1 MIHVQAMTM
10 AESSMLQTCGHPR
23 PHKREGPTARRGRG
37 RVATVWS
44 ILLSAVIACNPQTQE
59 TAVSQ
64 GISVIPQPA
73 FVQQEEGAFTLDKN
87 TTIYIEAGDS
97 AILRTVGFLNERLEK
112 AAGFTLPVVTDD
124 PLAHGNEKGIFW
136 LSAGWKP
143 ESYTLRAG
151 QDRIVVEYA
160 DGAGAFYGLQTLLQL
175 LPEAIFADTPQ
186 RGVRWEVPCC
196 SIEDAPRFAYRGM
209 HLDCCLHFFDIPFLK
224 RYIDLMALHKVNR
237 FHWHL
242 TEDQGWRL
250 EIKQYPLLTEKGQWR
265 KETVIGSLSSGIY
278 DGTPHGGYYTQEEVR
293 DLVRY
298 AAERYVTIIPEIE
311 MPGHALAAIAC
322 YPELSCG
329 LEDHYETA
337 TRWGIFKQVFCPK
350 EETFTFLEN
359 VMDEV
364 FALFPST
371 LVHIGGDECPKTSW
385 KQCPHCQALIRKE
398 GLKDEFELQSWF
410 IQRMEKYINA
420 KGHEIIG
427 WDEILQGGLAPN
439 AKVMSWLGEEG
450 GIKAAQQHHEVV
462 MAPYP
467 KYYLDY
473 WQADPDSEP
482 LAMGGP
488 TTLRTMYE
496 YNPVPEILTP
506 EERKYVIGV
515 EGCVWTEY
523 MPTPARVEYMA
534 WPRMCAIAESG
545 WTTREKDWDGFTRR
559 LETHLGRLDRLG
571 VGYCHAFFNP
581 FIEFHKDTPA
591 DKVVT
596 ISVDAPDTEIRYTL
610 DGSEPTVASQLYEQ
624 PFVINRQQ
632 VVTAAA
638 FRGGKQIGTTK
649 HKAF

>member
-1 MIHVQAMTM
+1 MKRFFIISLLVTAIVSCSAP
-10 AESSMLQTCGHPR
+10 AE
-23 PHKREGPTARRGRG
+23 RE
-37 RVATVWS
+37 
-44 ILLSAVIACNPQTQE
+44 AV
-59 TAVSQ
+59 
-64 GISVIPQPA
+64 SVIPQPEHFQA
-73 FVQQEEGAFTLDKN
+73 GEGSFRITRDIPVYLDEP
-87 TTIYIEAGDS
+87 TPEFERIA
-97 AILRTVGFLNERLEK
+97 GFLNERLGA
-112 AAGFTLPVVTDD
+112 AAGFSLKTAQADLRNTDVRGIWFLNAGLP
-124 PLAHGNEKGIFW
+124 AER
-136 LSAGWKP
+136 
-143 ESYTLRAG
+143 YTLKVRKE
-151 QDRIVVEYA
+151 RIVIEYG

-175 LPEAIFADTPQ
+175 LPTEIFADHRV
-186 RGVRWEVPCC
+186 RGVRWEVPACD
-196 SIEDAPRFAYRGM
+196 IEDGPRFPYRGM
-209 HLDCCLHFFDIPFLK
+209 HLDCCLHFFEMDFLK

-250 EIKQYPLLTEKGQWR
+250 EIKKYPLLTEKGQWR
-265 KETVIGSLSSGIY
+265 KETVIGSLKSGVY
-278 DGTPHGGYYTQEEVR
+278 DGTPHGGYYSQEEVR
-293 DLVRY
+293 ELVQY

-311 MPGHALAAIAC
+311 MPGHALAAISC

-337 TRWGIFKQVFCPK
+337 TKWGVFKQVFCTK
-350 EETFTFLEN
+350 EETFKFLED

-364 FALFPST
+364 FELFPST
-371 LVHIGGDECPKTSW
+371 LVHIGGDECPKASW
-385 KQCPHCQALIRKE
+385 KQCPHCQAMIRKL

-410 IQRMEKYINA
+410 ITRMEKYINS

-482 LAMGGP
+482 LAMDGP
-488 TTLRTMYE
+488 TLLRTMYD
-496 YNPVPEILTP
+496 YNPVPEILKP
-506 EERKYVIGV
+506 EERRFIIGV

-545 WTTREKDWDGFTRR
+545 WSNVAKDWDGFTRR
-559 LETHLGRLDRLG
+559 LEHHMKRLDGLH
-571 VGYCHAFFNP
+571 VGYCKAFFNP
-581 FIEFHKDTPA
+581 FIEFHNDTKY

-596 ISVDAPDTEIRYTL
+596 MSIDAPDAEIRYTL
-610 DGSEPTVASQLYEQ
+610 DGSEPTMASARYEM

-632 VVTAAA
+632 TVTARA
-638 FRGGKQIGTTK
+638 FRDGRPIGEPR
-649 HKAF
+649 HKSFY

>member
-1 MIHVQAMTM
+1 MKRFFSIALLLTALVSCSAP
-10 AESSMLQTCGHPR
+10 AE
-23 PHKREGPTARRGRG
+23 RE
-37 RVATVWS
+37 
-44 ILLSAVIACNPQTQE
+44 AV
-59 TAVSQ
+59 
-64 GISVIPQPA
+64 SVIPQP
-73 FVQQEEGAFTLDKN
+73 QHMRIDDGAFALTREVPVYLDEK
-87 TTIYIEAGDS
+87 TPEMERIA
-97 AILRTVGFLNERLEK
+97 GFLNERLAT
-112 AAGFTLPVVTDD
+112 AAGFTLKVEEADLRNT
-124 PLAHGNEKGIFW
+124 EKPGIWFMN
-136 LSAGWKP
+136 AGQSS
-143 ESYTLRAG
+143 ESYYL
-151 QDRIVVEYA
+151 QVLPERILVEYG
-160 DGAGAFYGLQTLLQL
+160 DGAGAFYALQTLLQL
-175 LPEAIFADTPQ
+175 LPTEIFADHRV

-196 SIEDAPRFAYRGM
+196 DIEDAPRFAYRGM
-209 HLDCCLHFFDIPFLK
+209 HLDCCLHFFEMDFLK

-250 EIKQYPLLTEKGQWR
+250 EIKKYPLLTEKGQWR
-265 KETVIGSLSSGIY
+265 KETVIGSLKSGVY
-278 DGTPHGGYYTQEEVR
+278 DGIPHGGYYSQEEVR
-293 DLVRY
+293 ELVQY

-311 MPGHALAAIAC
+311 MPGHALAAISC

-337 TRWGIFKQVFCPK
+337 TKWGVFKQVFCTK
-350 EETFTFLEN
+350 EETFRFLED

-364 FALFPST
+364 FELFPST
-371 LVHIGGDECPKTSW
+371 LVHIGGDECPKASW
-385 KQCPHCQALIRKE
+385 KQCPHCQAMIRKL

-410 IQRMEKYINA
+410 ITRMEKYINS
-420 KGHEIIG
+420 KGHQIIG

-482 LAMGGP
+482 LAMDGP
-488 TTLRTMYE
+488 TLLRTMYE
-496 YNPVPEILTP
+496 YEPVPAVLTA
-506 EERKYVIGV
+506 EEARFIIGV

-545 WTTREKDWDGFTRR
+545 WSIAPKDWDGFTRR
-559 LETHLGRLDRLG
+559 LEKHLQRLDNLH
-571 VGYCHAFFNP
+571 VGYCHAFWNP
-581 FIEFHKDTPA
+581 FIEFHDDTKY

-596 ISVDAPDTEIRYTL
+596 LSVDAPDAEIRYTL
-610 DGSEPTVASQLYEQ
+610 DGSEPTMESPRYEL

-632 VVTAAA
+632 TVTARA
-638 FRGGKQIGTTK
+638 FRDGRPVGEPR
-649 HKAF
+649 HKSF